1 MRNSGDPAAEI
12 SEIKKIKRKVETD
25 IHFML
30 MNGENY
36 INRTKYKISAI
47 NT

>member
-1 MRNSGDPAAEI
+1 MFYYRSHLEIWGIVETAQI
-12 SEIKKIKRKVETD
+12 SEVEKIKRKVETD

-36 INRTKYKISAI
+36 INRTK
-47 NT
+47 